1 MKQSKFKPLMISFAK
16 KEYEQEQEKATQKL
30 ELLDEA
36 SVWIHNTI
44 SPKKVDMK
52 KLSHNMVAYFSD
64 LILETFFKQNTLGL
78 SAKELIRQKE
88 ISLFPLVDIQSAYQD
103 IKMKVDFKNNEA
115 SIKVDRKDFEKW
127 TTNEKQNKMLLT
139 GNKFIGAL
147 NDMDKVREINKTF
160 MSKEFVW
167 RLTNGFV
174 LFDVMSNNFFV
185 NPEMLEI

>member
-1 MKQSKFKPLMISFAK
+1 MISFAK

-36 SVWIHNTI
+36 SVWVHNTI

-52 KLSHNMVAYFSD
+52 KLSNNMVAYFSD

-78 SAKELIRQKE
+78 SSKELIRQKE
-88 ISLFPLVDIQSAYQD
+88 ISLFPLVDIQSAYQA